1 MPKIGILLTMDW
13 GMRMLEPQTSIE
25 RMDDDEFSLLIAEP
39 SYLTRGDLWFPE
51 RLEAKN
57 RKRELQRL
65 KEDTGRKTQEINK
78 IREVSYETIKA
89 NNS

>member
-1 MPKIGILLTMDW
+1 
-13 GMRMLEPQTSIE
+13 MRMLEPQTSIE

>member
-1 MPKIGILLTMDW
+1 MDW

>member
-1 MPKIGILLTMDW
+1 MGW

>member
-1 MPKIGILLTMDW
+1 
-13 GMRMLEPQTSIE
+13 MLEPQTSIE

-78 IREVSYETIKA
+78 IREVSWLCCV
-89 NNS
+89 NRWN